1 MQKKLRAALAGLL
14 CALVLALPV
23 LGAEATIRADY
34 VEVVGE
40 GFVADTFCGV
50 DAIYNE
56 NGPTLFCNELV
67 ERFYASVYGVS
78 LFTNNGQLTVTQP
91 SGCYFQRTDAPQPGD
106 IAYAS
111 AEARERY
118 GNHYAIVKAVDA
130 QGQSVTLFEQNWL
143 WGTKAGIDRTIPY
156 DGCCYDFY
164 TMYTAQGRAAP
175 AVDDGSSRVAADDS
189 QTVQPPIATAP
200 AKTLLAWGTGVSS
213 ITGTPSAWAKSSV
226 DAADTYGVT
235 MRAEGSYQQPITRK
249 TLARLAANT
258 ARTLGLTQQVDDPI
272 ATVQQLGLMLP
283 NADGSFDQIS
293 TVTRQMAAT
302 VLLRLLRQS
311 SVVFDA
317 DYSVLERYPDRA
329 AISDWAEEAV
339 AMLTQYELMNGTSK
353 GFEPKAEMTL
363 EQCIVLLARICDF

>member
-14 CALVLALPV
+14 CALLLALPTFA
-23 LGAEATIRADY
+23 AEATIRADY

-50 DAIYNE
+50 AALYNE

-78 LFTNNGQLTVTQP
+78 LFTNDGQLTVTEP
-91 SGCYFQRTDAPQPGD
+91 SGCYFQRTDTPQPGD

-111 AEARERY
+111 ATARERY
-118 GNHYAIVKAVDA
+118 GNHYAIVKTVDA
-130 QGQSVTLFEQNWL
+130 SAQTVTLFEQNWL
-143 WGTKAGIDRTIPY
+143 WGTKAGVDRVIPY
-156 DGCCYDFY
+156 DGGCYDFF
-164 TMYTAQGRAAP
+164 TMYTAQGRVAA
-175 AVDDGSSRVAADDS
+175 AVDDGSFRVTTDS
-189 QTVQPPIATAP
+189 TAEQPIVTAP
-200 AKTLLAWGTGVSS
+200 AKTLISWGTGVNS
-213 ITGTPSAWAKSSV
+213 ITGSPSAWAKSSV
-226 DAADTYGVT
+226 DAADAYGIT
-235 MRAEGSYQQPITRK
+235 MRASGSYQQPITRK
-249 TLARLAANT
+249 TLAQLAANT
-258 ARTLGLTQQVDDPI
+258 ARTLGLTQQIDDPI

-283 NADGSFDQIS
+283 NADGTFDETS

-302 VLLRLLRQS
+302 VLLRLLRQT

-317 DYSVLERYPDRA
+317 DYSVLARYPDRA
-329 AISDWAEEAV
+329 AISDWAAEAV

-363 EQCIVLLARICDF
+363 EQCIVLLARICEF